1 MASDNTRLLPS
12 ERQQRI
18 KQLVLTQGSIRVA
31 ELAEQFGVSEMTIRR
46 DFELLEEEG
55 HLERTFGGAVASEQ
69 TAFETSYTVRLSK
82 HKPEKMAIAAY
93 AASLIQDGDSIAL
106 DASTTCLALAR
117 ELAKRPLTLITN
129 SLDCAIELRA
139 SPAKILLTGGYL
151 RQVSGSFAGPLAIK
165 ALQEFRVDH
174 CFVSAKGISLEDGLM
189 DSDADEVE
197 VKRVML
203 AAAAKKTALV
213 DSSKFDKRA
222 LVRICGIAEV
232 DLMISDTYLSADW
245 QRRLKTAQIPH
256 YLVELSS

>member
-1 MASDNTRLLPS
+1 MASDSTRLLPS

-18 KQLVLTQGSIRVA
+18 KQLVLTQGSLRVT

-46 DFELLEEEG
+46 DFELLEEAG

-82 HKPEKMAIAAY
+82 HKTEKTAIASY

-117 ELAKRPLTLITN
+117 ELSKRPLTIITN
-129 SLDCAIELRA
+129 SLDCAIELR
-139 SPAKILLTGGYL
+139 SSSAKVLLTGGYL
-151 RQVSGSFAGPLAIK
+151 RQVSGSFAGPLALK

-174 CFVSAKGISLEDGLM
+174 CFISAKGVSLEDGFM
-189 DSDADEVE
+189 DSDPDEVE
-197 VKRVML
+197 VKRTML
-203 AAAAKKTALV
+203 TAAAKKTALL

-232 DLMISDTYLSADW
+232 DLMVSDDYLSPDW
-245 QRRLKTAQIPH
+245 QNKLKSAQVPH
-256 YLVELSS
+256 HLVEASA